1 MSISFSTIYVNL
13 HGKTMIKIFALI
25 LFSFSSIAFAQDT
38 LPKSEIE
45 IKLSFVPLVKQ
56 AAPAVVNIYAQRII
70 EERRSPFSRDPFFRD
85 FFRNFGQLQPRVQNS
100 LGSGVILSADGYV
113 VSNYHVVGGAT
124 DIRVVLND
132 GREISGNVI
141 LSDQESDLAVL
152 RLNTDETLPHLDL
165 RKSDTVEVGELVLAI
180 GNPFGVGQ
188 TVTNGIISGLARTG
202 IASGSAKGYF
212 LQTDA
217 PINPGNSGG
226 ALIDISGSLV
236 GVNTSILS
244 RSGGSNGIGFAI
256 PADLVGQ
263 FIIQAKAGRSSFI
276 RPWAGMRGQPIT
288 FEMAA
293 SLNLHALSGMIISE
307 LHELSPFAQV
317 GIKVGDIITKVD
329 GLDINSPAEMLYRM
343 SVLGIGTTVDISY
356 LSKGTI
362 LSAKIDLVEMPD
374 MEVKEFILG
383 SEFIFK
389 DLHIS
394 ELTPEFQSKF
404 GLSFSSKGLI
414 ILDPGR
420 MASRLGLRRGDLL
433 REVNGKS
440 VNSIGGAISAI
451 SAVKT
456 NGTITI
462 IRSGRRVSLR
472 FRF

>member
-1 MSISFSTIYVNL
+1 
-13 HGKTMIKIFALI
+13 MIRIFALI
-25 LFSFSSIAFAQDT
+25 FFSFSSIVFAKDT
-38 LPKSEIE
+38 VPQSEIE

-70 EERRSPFSRDPFFRD
+70 EERRSPFTRDPFFRD

-124 DIRVVLND
+124 DIRVVLHD
-132 GREISGNVI
+132 GREISGDVI
-141 LSDQESDLAVL
+141 LADEDSDLAVL
-152 RLNTDETLPHLDL
+152 KINTDEILPHLDL

-263 FIIQAKAGRSSFI
+263 FLVQAKAGRSSFI

-293 SLNLHALSGMIISE
+293 SLNLPAMSGMIISE
-307 LHELSPFAQV
+307 LHELSPFLKV
-317 GIKVGDIITKVD
+317 GIGVGDIITKVD

-343 SVLGIGTTVDISY
+343 SVAGIGTRVDISY
-356 LSKGTI
+356 LSKGITRT
-362 LSAKIDLVEMPD
+362 KKVDLVEMPNSNAED
-374 MEVKEFILG
+374 IVLG
-383 SEFIFK
+383 QKFIFSG
-389 DLHIS
+389 LHVS

-414 ILDPGR
+414 VLDPGR
-420 MASRLGLRRGDLL
+420 IAVRLGLRSGDLL
-433 REVNGKS
+433 QEINGKS
-440 VNSIGGAISAI
+440 VKTIEEVISAI
-451 SAVKT
+451 GSIKS
-456 NGTITI
+456 NGSITI
-462 IRSGRRVSLR
+462 SRSGRRIALR
-472 FRF
+472 FRL

>member
-1 MSISFSTIYVNL
+1 MLRI
-13 HGKTMIKIFALI
+13 LI
-25 LFSFSSIAFAQDT
+25 LIFFSFSSIAFAKDT
-38 LPKSEIE
+38 VPKSETE

-56 AAPAVVNIYAQRII
+56 AAPAVVNIYAKRII

-152 RLNTDETLPHLDL
+152 KLNSDEVLPYLEL

-226 ALIDISGSLV
+226 ALIDISGALI

-263 FIIQAKAGRSSFI
+263 FLIQAKEGRTSFI

-293 SLNLHALSGMIISE
+293 SLGLPAMSGMIISE
-307 LHELSPFAQV
+307 LHELSPFSLA
-317 GIKVGDIITKVD
+317 GIQVGDIITKVD
-329 GLDINSPAEMLYRM
+329 GLDINSPEEMLYRM
-343 SVLGIGTTVDISY
+343 SVGGIGTTVDVSY
-356 LSKGTI
+356 FSQSIIKSL
-362 LSAKIDLVEMPD
+362 KIDLVEMPN
-374 MEVKEFILG
+374 VKAEQVTLG
-383 SEFIFK
+383 PKFIFL

-404 GLSFSSKGLI
+404 GLSFSSKGLVV
-414 ILDPGR
+414 LDPGR
-420 MASRLGLRRGDLL
+420 VAGRLGLRRGDLL
-433 REVNGKS
+433 QEINGKS
-440 VNSIGGAISAI
+440 VETVDEAMSSIGSL
-451 SAVKT
+451 K
-456 NGTITI
+456 GTGSITI
-462 IRSGRRVSLR
+462 RRSGRRISLR
-472 FRF
+472 FRL

>member
-1 MSISFSTIYVNL
+1 M
-13 HGKTMIKIFALI
+13 
-25 LFSFSSIAFAQDT
+25 
-38 LPKSEIE
+38 
-45 IKLSFVPLVKQ
+45 
-56 AAPAVVNIYAQRII
+56 VNIYAQRII

-124 DIRVVLND
+124 DIRVVLHD
-132 GREISGNVI
+132 GREISGDVI
-141 LSDQESDLAVL
+141 LADEDSDLAVL
-152 RLNTDETLPHLDL
+152 KINTDEILPHLDL

-263 FIIQAKAGRSSFI
+263 FLVQAKAGRSSFI

-293 SLNLHALSGMIISE
+293 SLNLPAMSGMIISE
-307 LHELSPFAQV
+307 LHELSPFSKV
-317 GIKVGDIITKVD
+317 GIGVGDIITKVD

-343 SVLGIGTTVDISY
+343 SVVGIGTAVDVSY
-356 LSKGTI
+356 LSQGI
-362 LSAKIDLVEMPD
+362 LKSSKIDLVEMPNW
-374 MEVKEFILG
+374 EAKQVTLG
-383 SEFIFK
+383 PEFIFM

-404 GLSFSSKGLI
+404 GLSFSSDGLI
-414 ILDPGR
+414 VLDPGR
-420 MASRLGLRRGDLL
+420 IASRLGLRRGDLL
-433 REVNGKS
+433 REVNRKPVGT
-440 VNSIGGAISAI
+440 IEDAISAI
-451 SAVKT
+451 SSIKSS
-456 NGTITI
+456 GSITI

-472 FRF
+472 FRL

>member
-1 MSISFSTIYVNL
+1 MLRI
-13 HGKTMIKIFALI
+13 LI
-25 LFSFSSIAFAQDT
+25 LIFFSFSSIAFAKDT
-38 LPKSEIE
+38 IPKSETE
-45 IKLSFVPLVKQ
+45 IKLSFVPLVKK
-56 AAPAVVNIYAQRII
+56 AAPAVVNIYAKRII

-152 RLNTDETLPHLDL
+152 KLNSDEVLPYLEL

-226 ALIDISGSLV
+226 ALIDISGALI

-263 FIIQAKAGRSSFI
+263 FLIQAKEGRTSFI

-293 SLNLHALSGMIISE
+293 SLGLPAMSGMIISE
-307 LHELSPFAQV
+307 LHELSPFSLA
-317 GIKVGDIITKVD
+317 GIQVGDIITKVD
-329 GLDINSPAEMLYRM
+329 GLDINSPEEMLYRM
-343 SVLGIGTTVDISY
+343 SVGGIGTTVDVSY
-356 LSKGTI
+356 FSQGIIK
-362 LSAKIDLVEMPD
+362 SVQIDLVEMPNI
-374 MEVKEFILG
+374 EAEQVILG
-383 SEFIFK
+383 PKFIFL

-404 GLSFSSKGLI
+404 GLSFSSKGLVV
-414 ILDPGR
+414 LDPGR
-420 MASRLGLRRGDLL
+420 IAGRLGLRSGDLL
-433 REVNGKS
+433 QEINGKS
-440 VNSIGGAISAI
+440 VETVDEAMSSIGSL
-451 SAVKT
+451 K
-456 NGTITI
+456 GTGSITI
-462 IRSGRRVSLR
+462 RRSGRRISLR
-472 FRF
+472 FRL

>member
-1 MSISFSTIYVNL
+1 MLRI
-13 HGKTMIKIFALI
+13 LI
-25 LFSFSSIAFAQDT
+25 LIFFSFSSIAFAKDT
-38 LPKSEIE
+38 VPKSETE

-56 AAPAVVNIYAQRII
+56 AAPAVVNIYAKRII

-132 GREISGNVI
+132 GREISGNII

-152 RLNTDETLPHLDL
+152 KLNSDEVLPYLEL

-226 ALIDISGSLV
+226 ALIDISGALI

-263 FIIQAKAGRSSFI
+263 FLIQAKEGRTSFI

-293 SLNLHALSGMIISE
+293 SLGLPAMSGMIISE
-307 LHELSPFAQV
+307 LHELSPFSLA
-317 GIKVGDIITKVD
+317 GIQVGDIITKVD
-329 GLDINSPAEMLYRM
+329 GLDINSPEEMLYRM
-343 SVLGIGTTVDISY
+343 SVGGIGTTVDVSY
-356 LSKGTI
+356 FSQGIIK
-362 LSAKIDLVEMPD
+362 SVQIDLVEMPNI
-374 MEVKEFILG
+374 EAEQVILG
-383 SEFIFK
+383 PKFIFL

-404 GLSFSSKGLI
+404 GLSFSSKGLVV
-414 ILDPGR
+414 LDPGR
-420 MASRLGLRRGDLL
+420 IAGRLGLRSGDLL
-433 REVNGKS
+433 QEINGKS
-440 VNSIGGAISAI
+440 VETVDEAMSSIGSL
-451 SAVKT
+451 K
-456 NGTITI
+456 GTGSITI
-462 IRSGRRVSLR
+462 RRSGRRISLR
-472 FRF
+472 FRL

>member
-1 MSISFSTIYVNL
+1 
-13 HGKTMIKIFALI
+13 MIRIFALI
-25 LFSFSSIAFAQDT
+25 FFSFSSIIFAKDT
-38 LPKSEIE
+38 VPQSELE

-70 EERRSPFSRDPFFRD
+70 KERRSPFSRDPFFRD

-100 LGSGVILSADGYV
+100 LGSGVILSGDGYV

-124 DIRVVLND
+124 DIRVVLHD

-141 LSDQESDLAVL
+141 LSDEESDLAVL
-152 RLNTDETLPHLDL
+152 KLNTDEMLPHLEL

-180 GNPFGVGQ
+180 GNPFGVVKLSQ
-188 TVTNGIISGLARTG
+188 MEYSGLARTG

-263 FIIQAKAGRSSFI
+263 FLVQAKVGRSSFI

-293 SLNLHALSGMIISE
+293 SLNLPAMSGMIISE
-307 LHELSPFAQV
+307 LHELSPFSKV
-317 GIKVGDIITKVD
+317 GIGVGDIITKVD

-343 SVLGIGTTVDISY
+343 SVAGIGAAVDVSY
-356 LSKGTI
+356 LSGGIIK
-362 LSAKIDLVEMPD
+362 SSKIDLIEIPNFKAK
-374 MEVKEFILG
+374 EVILG
-383 SEFIFK
+383 PEFIFI
-389 DLHIS
+389 DLRIS
-394 ELTPEFQSKF
+394 EVTPEFQSKF
-404 GLSFSSKGLI
+404 GLSFSSTGLI
-414 ILDPGR
+414 VLDPGR
-420 MASRLGLRRGDLL
+420 IASRLGLRRGDLL
-433 REVNGKS
+433 REINGKS
-440 VNSIGGAISAI
+440 VDTIEDVTSAI
-451 SAVKT
+451 SSIHST
-456 NGTITI
+456 GSITI
-462 IRSGRRVSLR
+462 IRSGRQVSLR
-472 FRF
+472 FRL

>member
-1 MSISFSTIYVNL
+1 
-13 HGKTMIKIFALI
+13 MIRIFALI
-25 LFSFSSIAFAQDT
+25 FFSFSSIVFAKDT
-38 LPKSEIE
+38 VPQSEIE

-124 DIRVVLND
+124 DIRVVLHD
-132 GREISGNVI
+132 GREISGDVI
-141 LSDQESDLAVL
+141 LADEDSDLAVL
-152 RLNTDETLPHLDL
+152 KINTDEILPHLDL

-263 FIIQAKAGRSSFI
+263 FLIQAKAGRSSFI

-293 SLNLHALSGMIISE
+293 SLNLPAMSGMIISE
-307 LHELSPFAQV
+307 LHELSPFSKV
-317 GIKVGDIITKVD
+317 GIGVGDIITKVD

-343 SVLGIGTTVDISY
+343 SVVGIGTAVDVSY
-356 LSKGTI
+356 LSQGI
-362 LSAKIDLVEMPD
+362 LKSSKIDLVEMPNW
-374 MEVKEFILG
+374 EAKQVTIG
-383 SEFIFK
+383 PEFIFM

-404 GLSFSSKGLI
+404 GLSFSSDGLI
-414 ILDPGR
+414 VLDPGR
-420 MASRLGLRRGDLL
+420 IASRLGLRRGDLL
-433 REVNGKS
+433 REVNRKPVGT
-440 VNSIGGAISAI
+440 IEDAISAI
-451 SAVKT
+451 SSIKSS
-456 NGTITI
+456 GSITI

-472 FRF
+472 FRL

>member
-1 MSISFSTIYVNL
+1 
-13 HGKTMIKIFALI
+13 MIRIFALI
-25 LFSFSSIAFAQDT
+25 FFSFSSIVFAKDT
-38 LPKSEIE
+38 VPQSEIE

-124 DIRVVLND
+124 DIRVVLHD

-141 LSDQESDLAVL
+141 LSDEDSDLAVL
-152 RLNTDETLPHLDL
+152 KINTDERLPHLDL

-263 FIIQAKAGRSSFI
+263 FLVQAKAGRSSFI

-293 SLNLHALSGMIISE
+293 SLNLPAMSGMIISE
-307 LHELSPFAQV
+307 LHELSPFSKV
-317 GIKVGDIITKVD
+317 GIGVGDIITKVD

-343 SVLGIGTTVDISY
+343 SVVGIGTAVDVSY
-356 LSKGTI
+356 LSQGI
-362 LSAKIDLVEMPD
+362 LKSSKIDLVEMPNW
-374 MEVKEFILG
+374 EAKQITLG
-383 SEFIFK
+383 PEFIFM

-404 GLSFSSKGLI
+404 GLSFSSDGLI
-414 ILDPGR
+414 VLDPGR
-420 MASRLGLRRGDLL
+420 IASRLGLRRGDLL
-433 REVNGKS
+433 REVNRKP
-440 VNSIGGAISAI
+440 VDTIEDAISAI
-451 SAVKT
+451 SSIKSS
-456 NGTITI
+456 GSITI

-472 FRF
+472 FRL

>member
-1 MSISFSTIYVNL
+1 
-13 HGKTMIKIFALI
+13 MIRIFALI
-25 LFSFSSIAFAQDT
+25 FFSFSSIVFAKDT
-38 LPKSEIE
+38 VPQSEIE

-124 DIRVVLND
+124 DIRVVLHD
-132 GREISGNVI
+132 GREISGDVI
-141 LSDQESDLAVL
+141 LADEDSDLAVL
-152 RLNTDETLPHLDL
+152 KINTDEILPHLDL

-263 FIIQAKAGRSSFI
+263 FLVQAKAGRSSFI

-293 SLNLHALSGMIISE
+293 SLNLPAMSGMIISE
-307 LHELSPFAQV
+307 LHELSPFSKV
-317 GIKVGDIITKVD
+317 GIGVGDIITKVD

-343 SVLGIGTTVDISY
+343 SVVGIGTAVDVSY
-356 LSKGTI
+356 LSQGI
-362 LSAKIDLVEMPD
+362 LKSSKIDLVEMPNW
-374 MEVKEFILG
+374 EAKQVTLG
-383 SEFIFK
+383 PEFIFM

-404 GLSFSSKGLI
+404 GLSFSSDGLI
-414 ILDPGR
+414 VLDPGR
-420 MASRLGLRRGDLL
+420 IASRLGLRRGDLL
-433 REVNGKS
+433 REVNRKP
-440 VNSIGGAISAI
+440 VDTIEDAISAI
-451 SAVKT
+451 RSIKSS
-456 NGTITI
+456 GSITI

-472 FRF
+472 FRL

>member
-1 MSISFSTIYVNL
+1 MLRI
-13 HGKTMIKIFALI
+13 LI
-25 LFSFSSIAFAQDT
+25 LIFFSFSSIAFAKDT
-38 LPKSEIE
+38 IPKSETE

-56 AAPAVVNIYAQRII
+56 AAPAVVNIYAKRII

-141 LSDQESDLAVL
+141 LADQESDLAVL
-152 RLNTDETLPHLDL
+152 KLNSDEVLPYLEL

-226 ALIDISGSLV
+226 ALIDISGALI

-263 FIIQAKAGRSSFI
+263 FLIQAKEGRTSFI

-293 SLNLHALSGMIISE
+293 SLGLPAMSGMIISE
-307 LHELSPFAQV
+307 LHELSPFSLA
-317 GIKVGDIITKVD
+317 GIQVGDIITKVD
-329 GLDINSPAEMLYRM
+329 GLDINSPEEMLYRM
-343 SVLGIGTTVDISY
+343 SVGGIGTTVDVSY
-356 LSKGTI
+356 FSQSIIKSL
-362 LSAKIDLVEMPD
+362 KIDLVEMPNV
-374 MEVKEFILG
+374 EAEQVTLG
-383 SEFIFK
+383 PKFIFL
-389 DLHIS
+389 DLNIS

-404 GLSFSSKGLI
+404 GLPFSSKGLVV
-414 ILDPGR
+414 LDPGR
-420 MASRLGLRRGDLL
+420 IAGRLGLRSGDLL
-433 REVNGKS
+433 QEINGKS
-440 VNSIGGAISAI
+440 VETVDEAMSSIGSL
-451 SAVKT
+451 K
-456 NGTITI
+456 GTGSITI
-462 IRSGRRVSLR
+462 RRSGRRISLR
-472 FRF
+472 FRL

>member
-1 MSISFSTIYVNL
+1 MLRI
-13 HGKTMIKIFALI
+13 LI
-25 LFSFSSIAFAQDT
+25 LIFFSFSSIAFAKDT
-38 LPKSEIE
+38 IPKSETE
-45 IKLSFVPLVKQ
+45 IKLSFVPLVKE
-56 AAPAVVNIYAQRII
+56 AAPAVVNIYAKRII

-152 RLNTDETLPHLDL
+152 KLNSDEVLPYLEL

-226 ALIDISGSLV
+226 ALIDISGALI

-263 FIIQAKAGRSSFI
+263 FLIQAKEGRTSFI

-293 SLNLHALSGMIISE
+293 SLGLPAMSGMIISE
-307 LHELSPFAQV
+307 LHELSPFSLA
-317 GIKVGDIITKVD
+317 GIQVGDIITKVD
-329 GLDINSPAEMLYRM
+329 GLDINSPEEMLYRM
-343 SVLGIGTTVDISY
+343 SVGGIGTTVDVSY
-356 LSKGTI
+356 FSKSI
-362 LSAKIDLVEMPD
+362 IKSLKIDLVEMPN
-374 MEVKEFILG
+374 VKAEQVTLG
-383 SEFIFK
+383 PKFIFL

-404 GLSFSSKGLI
+404 GLSFSSKGLVV
-414 ILDPGR
+414 LDPGR
-420 MASRLGLRRGDLL
+420 IAGRLGLRSGDLL
-433 REVNGKS
+433 QEINGKS
-440 VNSIGGAISAI
+440 VETVDEAMSSIGSL
-451 SAVKT
+451 K
-456 NGTITI
+456 GTGSITI
-462 IRSGRRVSLR
+462 RRSGRRISLR
-472 FRF
+472 FRL

>member
-1 MSISFSTIYVNL
+1 
-13 HGKTMIKIFALI
+13 MIRIFALI
-25 LFSFSSIAFAQDT
+25 FLSFSSTVFAKDT
-38 LPKSEIE
+38 VPQSEIE

-56 AAPAVVNIYAQRII
+56 AAPAVVNIYAKRII

-100 LGSGVILSADGYV
+100 LGSGVILSVDGYI
-113 VSNYHVVGGAT
+113 VSNYHVVAGAT
-124 DIRVVLND
+124 DIRVVLHD
-132 GREISGNVI
+132 GREISGDVI
-141 LSDQESDLAVL
+141 LSDEDSDLAVL
-152 RLNTDETLPHLDL
+152 KINSDEMLPHLDL

-256 PADLVGQ
+256 PADLVRQ
-263 FIIQAKAGRSSFI
+263 FLIQAKAGISSFI

-293 SLNLHALSGMIISE
+293 SLNLPAMSGMIISE
-307 LHELSPFAQV
+307 LHELSPFSKV
-317 GIKVGDIITKVD
+317 GIGVGDIITKVD
-329 GLDINSPAEMLYRM
+329 GLDINGPAEMIYRM
-343 SVLGIGTTVDISY
+343 SVVGIGTAVDVSY
-356 LSKGTI
+356 LSQGI
-362 LSAKIDLVEMPD
+362 LKSSKIDLVEMPNWKANQ
-374 MEVKEFILG
+374 VTLG
-383 SEFIFK
+383 PDFIFR
-389 DLHIS
+389 DLNIS

-404 GLSFSSKGLI
+404 GLSFSSEGLI
-414 ILDPGR
+414 VLDPGR
-420 MASRLGLRRGDLL
+420 IASRLGVRRGDLL
-433 REVNGKS
+433 REVNGKP
-440 VNSIGGAISAI
+440 VGTIEDAISAI
-451 SAVKT
+451 SSIKSS
-456 NGTITI
+456 GSITI

-472 FRF
+472 FRL

>member
-1 MSISFSTIYVNL
+1 
-13 HGKTMIKIFALI
+13 MIRIFALI
-25 LFSFSSIAFAQDT
+25 FFSFSSTVFAKDT
-38 LPKSEIE
+38 VPQSEIE

-124 DIRVVLND
+124 DIRVVLHD
-132 GREISGNVI
+132 GREISGDII
-141 LSDQESDLAVL
+141 LSDEDSDLAVL
-152 RLNTDETLPHLDL
+152 KINTDEMLPHLDL

-263 FIIQAKAGRSSFI
+263 FLVQAKARRSSFI

-293 SLNLHALSGMIISE
+293 SLNLPAMSGMIISE
-307 LHELSPFAQV
+307 LHELSPFSRV
-317 GIKVGDIITKVD
+317 GIGVGDIITKVD

-343 SVLGIGTTVDISY
+343 SVAGIGTAVDVSY
-356 LSKGTI
+356 LSQGI
-362 LSAKIDLVEMPD
+362 LKSSKIDLVEMPNW
-374 MEVKEFILG
+374 EAKQIILG
-383 SEFIFK
+383 PELIFM

-404 GLSFSSKGLI
+404 GLSFSSDGLI
-414 ILDPGR
+414 VLDPGR
-420 MASRLGLRRGDLL
+420 IASRLGLRRGDLL
-433 REVNGKS
+433 REVNRKPVGT
-440 VNSIGGAISAI
+440 IEDAISAI
-451 SAVKT
+451 SSIKSS
-456 NGTITI
+456 GSITI

-472 FRF
+472 FRL

>member
-1 MSISFSTIYVNL
+1 
-13 HGKTMIKIFALI
+13 MIRIFALI
-25 LFSFSSIAFAQDT
+25 FFSFSSIVFAKDT
-38 LPKSEIE
+38 VPQSEIE

-124 DIRVVLND
+124 DIRVVLHD
-132 GREISGNVI
+132 GREISGDVI
-141 LSDQESDLAVL
+141 LADEDSDLAVL
-152 RLNTDETLPHLDL
+152 KINTDEMLPHLDL

-263 FIIQAKAGRSSFI
+263 FLVQAKAGRSSFI

-293 SLNLHALSGMIISE
+293 SLNLPAMSGMIISE
-307 LHELSPFAQV
+307 LHELSPFSKV
-317 GIKVGDIITKVD
+317 GIGVGDIITKVD

-343 SVLGIGTTVDISY
+343 SVVGIGTAVDVSY
-356 LSKGTI
+356 LSQGI
-362 LSAKIDLVEMPD
+362 LKSSKIDLVEMPNW
-374 MEVKEFILG
+374 EAKQITLG
-383 SEFIFK
+383 PEFIFM

-404 GLSFSSKGLI
+404 GLSFSSDGLI
-414 ILDPGR
+414 VLDPGR
-420 MASRLGLRRGDLL
+420 IASRLGLRRGDLL
-433 REVNGKS
+433 GEVNGKP
-440 VNSIGGAISAI
+440 VDTIEDAISAI
-451 SAVKT
+451 SSIKSS
-456 NGTITI
+456 GSITI

-472 FRF
+472 FRL

>member
-1 MSISFSTIYVNL
+1 
-13 HGKTMIKIFALI
+13 MIRIFALI
-25 LFSFSSIAFAQDT
+25 FFSFSSIVFVKDT
-38 LPKSEIE
+38 VPQSEIE

-56 AAPAVVNIYAQRII
+56 ASPAVVNIYAQRII
-70 EERRSPFSRDPFFRD
+70 EERISPFSRDPFFRD

-124 DIRVVLND
+124 DIRVVLHD
-132 GREISGNVI
+132 GREISGDVI
-141 LSDQESDLAVL
+141 LADEDSDLAVL
-152 RLNTDETLPHLDL
+152 KINTDEILPHLDL

-226 ALIDISGSLV
+226 PLIDISGSLV

-263 FIIQAKAGRSSFI
+263 FLVQAKAGRASFI

-293 SLNLHALSGMIISE
+293 SLNLPAMSGMIISE
-307 LHELSPFAQV
+307 LHELSPFSKI
-317 GIKVGDIITKVD
+317 GIGVGDIITKVD
-329 GLDINSPAEMLYRM
+329 GFDINNPAEMLYRM
-343 SVLGIGTTVDISY
+343 SVVGIGTAVDVSF
-356 LSKGTI
+356 LSKGI
-362 LSAKIDLVEMPD
+362 LKSSKIELVEMPNW
-374 MEVKEFILG
+374 EAKQVTLG
-383 SEFIFK
+383 PKFIFM

-404 GLSFSSKGLI
+404 GLSFSSDGLI
-414 ILDPGR
+414 VLDPGR
-420 MASRLGLRRGDLL
+420 IASRLGLRRGDLL
-433 REVNGKS
+433 REVNRKPVGT
-440 VNSIGGAISAI
+440 IEDAISAI
-451 SAVKT
+451 SSIKSS
-456 NGTITI
+456 GSITI

-472 FRF
+472 FRL

>member
-1 MSISFSTIYVNL
+1 
-13 HGKTMIKIFALI
+13 MIRIFALI
-25 LFSFSSIAFAQDT
+25 FFSFSSIIFAKDT
-38 LPKSEIE
+38 VPQSDLE

-100 LGSGVILSADGYV
+100 LGSGVILSGDGYV

-124 DIRVVLND
+124 DIRVVLHD

-141 LSDQESDLAVL
+141 LSDEDSDLAVL
-152 RLNTDETLPHLDL
+152 KLNTDEVLPHLDL

-263 FIIQAKAGRSSFI
+263 FLVQAKAGRSSFI

-293 SLNLHALSGMIISE
+293 PLKLPAISGMIISE
-307 LHELSPFAQV
+307 LHELSPFSKV
-317 GIKVGDIITKVD
+317 GIGVGDIITKVD

-343 SVLGIGTTVDISY
+343 SVAGIGTSVEISY
-356 LSKGTI
+356 LSKGITKV
-362 LSAKIDLVEMPD
+362 SKIDLVEMPNLKG
-374 MEVKEFILG
+374 KELTLG
-383 SEFIFK
+383 PEYIFL
-389 DLHIS
+389 DLRIS

-404 GLSFSSKGLI
+404 GLSFSSTGLI
-414 ILDPGR
+414 VLDPGR
-420 MASRLGLRRGDLL
+420 IASRLGLRRGDLL
-433 REVNGKS
+433 REINGKS
-440 VNSIGGAISAI
+440 VDTIEDVTSAI
-451 SAVKT
+451 SSIESS
-456 NGTITI
+456 GSITI

-472 FRF
+472 FRL

>member
-1 MSISFSTIYVNL
+1 MYIYIVKKMLRILILIFFSISSIV
-13 HGKTMIKIFALI
+13 FAK
-25 LFSFSSIAFAQDT
+25 DT
-38 LPKSEIE
+38 VPKSETE

-56 AAPAVVNIYAQRII
+56 AAPAVVNIYAKRII

-132 GREISGNVI
+132 GREISGNII

-152 RLNTDETLPHLDL
+152 KLNSDEVLPYLEL

-226 ALIDISGSLV
+226 ALIDISGALI

-263 FIIQAKAGRSSFI
+263 FLIQAKEGRTSFI

-293 SLNLHALSGMIISE
+293 SLGLPAMSGMIISE
-307 LHELSPFAQV
+307 LHELSPFSLA
-317 GIKVGDIITKVD
+317 GIQVGDIITKVD
-329 GLDINSPAEMLYRM
+329 GLDINSPEEMLYRM
-343 SVLGIGTTVDISY
+343 SVGGIGTTVDVSY
-356 LSKGTI
+356 FSKSI
-362 LSAKIDLVEMPD
+362 IKSLKIDLVEMPN
-374 MEVKEFILG
+374 VKAEQVTLG
-383 SEFIFK
+383 PKFIFL

-404 GLSFSSKGLI
+404 GLSFSSKGLVV
-414 ILDPGR
+414 LDPGR
-420 MASRLGLRRGDLL
+420 IAGRLGLRSGDLL
-433 REVNGKS
+433 QEINGKS
-440 VNSIGGAISAI
+440 VETVDEAMSSIGSL
-451 SAVKT
+451 K
-456 NGTITI
+456 GTGSITI
-462 IRSGRRVSLR
+462 RRSGRRISLR
-472 FRF
+472 FRL

>member
-1 MSISFSTIYVNL
+1 
-13 HGKTMIKIFALI
+13 MIRIFALI
-25 LFSFSSIAFAQDT
+25 FFSFSSIVFAEDT
-38 LPKSEIE
+38 VPNSELE

-85 FFRNFGQLQPRVQNS
+85 FFQNFGQLQPRVQNS

-124 DIRVVLND
+124 DIRVVLHD
-132 GREISGNVI
+132 GREISGDVI
-141 LSDQESDLAVL
+141 LADEDSDLAVL
-152 RLNTDETLPHLDL
+152 KINTDEILPHLDL
-165 RKSDTVEVGELVLAI
+165 RKSDTIEVGELVLAI

-263 FIIQAKAGRSSFI
+263 FLVQAKAGRSSFI

-293 SLNLHALSGMIISE
+293 SLNLPAMSGMIISE
-307 LHELSPFAQV
+307 LHELSPFSKA
-317 GIKVGDIITKVD
+317 GIGIGDIITKVD

-343 SVLGIGTTVDISY
+343 SVVGIGTAVDVSY
-356 LSKGTI
+356 LSQGI
-362 LSAKIDLVEMPD
+362 LKSSKIDLVEMPNW
-374 MEVKEFILG
+374 EAKQIILG
-383 SEFIFK
+383 REFIFM

-404 GLSFSSKGLI
+404 GLSFSSDGLI
-414 ILDPGR
+414 VLDPGR
-420 MASRLGLRRGDLL
+420 IASRLGLRRGDLL
-433 REVNGKS
+433 REVNRKPVGT
-440 VNSIGGAISAI
+440 IEDAISAI
-451 SAVKT
+451 SSIKSS
-456 NGTITI
+456 GSITI

-472 FRF
+472 FRL

>member
-1 MSISFSTIYVNL
+1 
-13 HGKTMIKIFALI
+13 MIRIFALI
-25 LFSFSSIAFAQDT
+25 FFSFSSIVFAKDT
-38 LPKSEIE
+38 VPQSEIE

-70 EERRSPFSRDPFFRD
+70 EERRSPFTRDPFFRD
-85 FFRNFGQLQPRVQNS
+85 FFRNFGELQPRVQNS

-124 DIRVVLND
+124 DIRVVLHD
-132 GREISGNVI
+132 GREISGDII
-141 LSDQESDLAVL
+141 LSDEDSDLAVL
-152 RLNTDETLPHLDL
+152 KINIDEMLPHLDL

-263 FIIQAKAGRSSFI
+263 FLIQAKAGRSSFI

-293 SLNLHALSGMIISE
+293 SLNLPAMSGMIISE
-307 LHELSPFAQV
+307 LHELSPFSKV
-317 GIKVGDIITKVD
+317 GIGVGDIITKVD

-343 SVLGIGTTVDISY
+343 SVVGIGTAVDVSY
-356 LSKGTI
+356 LSQGI
-362 LSAKIDLVEMPD
+362 LKSSKIDLVEMPNW
-374 MEVKEFILG
+374 EAKQVTLG
-383 SEFIFK
+383 PEFIFM

-404 GLSFSSKGLI
+404 GLSFSSDGLI
-414 ILDPGR
+414 VLDPGR
-420 MASRLGLRRGDLL
+420 IASRLGLRRGDLL
-433 REVNGKS
+433 REVNRKPVGT
-440 VNSIGGAISAI
+440 IEDAISAI
-451 SAVKT
+451 SSIKSS
-456 NGTITI
+456 GSITI

-472 FRF
+472 FRL

>member
-1 MSISFSTIYVNL
+1 MLRI
-13 HGKTMIKIFALI
+13 LI
-25 LFSFSSIAFAQDT
+25 LIFFSFSSIAFAKDT
-38 LPKSEIE
+38 VPKSETE

-56 AAPAVVNIYAQRII
+56 AAPAVVNIYAKRII

-152 RLNTDETLPHLDL
+152 KLNSDEVLPYLEL

-226 ALIDISGSLV
+226 ALIDISGALI

-256 PADLVGQ
+256 PADLVRQ
-263 FIIQAKAGRSSFI
+263 FLIQAKEGRTSFI

-293 SLNLHALSGMIISE
+293 SLGLPAMSGMIISE
-307 LHELSPFAQV
+307 LHELSPFSLA
-317 GIKVGDIITKVD
+317 GIQVGDIITKVD
-329 GLDINSPAEMLYRM
+329 GLDINSPEEMLYRM
-343 SVLGIGTTVDISY
+343 SVGGIGTTVDVSY
-356 LSKGTI
+356 FSQSIIKSL
-362 LSAKIDLVEMPD
+362 KIDLVEMPN
-374 MEVKEFILG
+374 VKAEQVTLG
-383 SEFIFK
+383 PKFIFL

-404 GLSFSSKGLI
+404 GLSFSSKGLVV
-414 ILDPGR
+414 LDPGR
-420 MASRLGLRRGDLL
+420 IAGRLGLRSGDLL
-433 REVNGKS
+433 QEINGKS
-440 VNSIGGAISAI
+440 VETVDEAMSSIGSL
-451 SAVKT
+451 K
-456 NGTITI
+456 GTGSITI
-462 IRSGRRVSLR
+462 RRSGRRISLR
-472 FRF
+472 FRL

>member
-1 MSISFSTIYVNL
+1 
-13 HGKTMIKIFALI
+13 MIRIFALI
-25 LFSFSSIAFAQDT
+25 FFSFSSTVFAKDT
-38 LPKSEIE
+38 VPQSEIE

-70 EERRSPFSRDPFFRD
+70 EERRSPFTRDPFFRD
-85 FFRNFGQLQPRVQNS
+85 FFQNFGQLQPRVQNS

-124 DIRVVLND
+124 DIRVVLHD
-132 GREISGNVI
+132 GREISGDVI
-141 LSDQESDLAVL
+141 LADEDSDLAVL
-152 RLNTDETLPHLDL
+152 KINTDEILPHLDL

-263 FIIQAKAGRSSFI
+263 FLVQAKAGRSSFI

-293 SLNLHALSGMIISE
+293 SLNLPAMSGMIISE
-307 LHELSPFAQV
+307 LHELSPFSKV
-317 GIKVGDIITKVD
+317 GIGVGDIITKVD

-343 SVLGIGTTVDISY
+343 SVVGIGTAVDVSY
-356 LSKGTI
+356 LSQGI
-362 LSAKIDLVEMPD
+362 LKSSKIDLVEMPNW
-374 MEVKEFILG
+374 EAKQVTLG
-383 SEFIFK
+383 PEFIFM

-404 GLSFSSKGLI
+404 GLSFSSDGLI
-414 ILDPGR
+414 VLDPGR
-420 MASRLGLRRGDLL
+420 IASRLGLRRGDLL
-433 REVNGKS
+433 REVNRKPVGT
-440 VNSIGGAISAI
+440 IEDAISAI
-451 SAVKT
+451 SSIKSS
-456 NGTITI
+456 GSITI

-472 FRF
+472 FRL

>member
-1 MSISFSTIYVNL
+1 MLRI
-13 HGKTMIKIFALI
+13 LI
-25 LFSFSSIAFAQDT
+25 LIFFSFLSIAFAKDT
-38 LPKSEIE
+38 VPKSETE

-56 AAPAVVNIYAQRII
+56 AAPAVVNIYAKRII
-70 EERRSPFSRDPFFRD
+70 EERRSPFSRDPFFQE

-152 RLNTDETLPHLDL
+152 KLNSDEVLPYLEL

-202 IASGSAKGYF
+202 IASGSSKGYF

-226 ALIDISGSLV
+226 ALIDISGALI

-263 FIIQAKAGRSSFI
+263 FLIQAKEGRTSFI

-288 FEMAA
+288 SEIAA
-293 SLNLHALSGMIISE
+293 SLGLPAMSGMIISE
-307 LHELSPFAQV
+307 LHELSPFSLA
-317 GIKVGDIITKVD
+317 GIQVGDIITKVD
-329 GLDINSPAEMLYRM
+329 GLDINSPEEMLYRM
-343 SVLGIGTTVDISY
+343 SVVGIGTTVDVSY
-356 LSKGTI
+356 FSQGIIK
-362 LSAKIDLVEMPD
+362 SVQIDLVEMPNI
-374 MEVKEFILG
+374 EAEQVILG
-383 SEFIFK
+383 PKFIFL

-404 GLSFSSKGLI
+404 GLSFSSKGLVV
-414 ILDPGR
+414 LDPGR
-420 MASRLGLRRGDLL
+420 IAGRLGLRSGDLL
-433 REVNGKS
+433 QEINGKS
-440 VNSIGGAISAI
+440 VETIDEAMSSIVSL
-451 SAVKT
+451 K
-456 NGTITI
+456 GTGSI
-462 IRSGRRVSLR
+462 IIRRSGRRISLR
-472 FRF
+472 FRL

>member
-1 MSISFSTIYVNL
+1 
-13 HGKTMIKIFALI
+13 MIRIFALI
-25 LFSFSSIAFAQDT
+25 FFSFSSIVFAKDT
-38 LPKSEIE
+38 VPQSEIE

-124 DIRVVLND
+124 DIRVVLHD
-132 GREISGNVI
+132 GREISGDVI
-141 LSDQESDLAVL
+141 LADEDSDLAVL
-152 RLNTDETLPHLDL
+152 KINTDEILPHLDL

-263 FIIQAKAGRSSFI
+263 FLVQAKAGRSSFI

-293 SLNLHALSGMIISE
+293 SLNLPAMSGMIISE
-307 LHELSPFAQV
+307 LHELSPFSKV
-317 GIKVGDIITKVD
+317 GIGVGDIITKVD

-343 SVLGIGTTVDISY
+343 SVVGIGTAVDVSY
-356 LSKGTI
+356 LSQGI
-362 LSAKIDLVEMPD
+362 LKSSKIDLVEMPNW
-374 MEVKEFILG
+374 EAKQIILG
-383 SEFIFK
+383 PEFIFM

-404 GLSFSSKGLI
+404 GLSFSSDGLI
-414 ILDPGR
+414 VLDPGR
-420 MASRLGLRRGDLL
+420 IASRLGLRRGDLL
-433 REVNGKS
+433 GEVNGKP
-440 VNSIGGAISAI
+440 VDTIEDAISAI
-451 SAVKT
+451 SSIKSS
-456 NGTITI
+456 GSITI

-472 FRF
+472 FRL

>member
-1 MSISFSTIYVNL
+1 
-13 HGKTMIKIFALI
+13 MIRIFTLI
-25 LFSFSSIAFAQDT
+25 FFSFSSIVFAKDT
-38 LPKSEIE
+38 VPQSEIE

-124 DIRVVLND
+124 DIRVVLHD
-132 GREISGNVI
+132 GREISGDVI
-141 LSDQESDLAVL
+141 LADEDSDLAVL
-152 RLNTDETLPHLDL
+152 KINTDEILPHLDL

-263 FIIQAKAGRSSFI
+263 FLVQAKAGRSSFI

-293 SLNLHALSGMIISE
+293 SLNLPAMSGMIISE
-307 LHELSPFAQV
+307 LHELSPFSKV
-317 GIKVGDIITKVD
+317 GIGVGDIITKVD

-343 SVLGIGTTVDISY
+343 SVVGIGTAVDVSY
-356 LSKGTI
+356 LSQGI
-362 LSAKIDLVEMPD
+362 LKSSKIDLVEMPNW
-374 MEVKEFILG
+374 EAKQVTLG
-383 SEFIFK
+383 PEFIFM

-404 GLSFSSKGLI
+404 GLSFSSDGLI
-414 ILDPGR
+414 VLDPGR
-420 MASRLGLRRGDLL
+420 IASRLGLRRGDLL
-433 REVNGKS
+433 REVNRKP
-440 VNSIGGAISAI
+440 VDTIEDAISAI
-451 SAVKT
+451 SSIKSS
-456 NGTITI
+456 GSITI

-472 FRF
+472 FRL

>member
-1 MSISFSTIYVNL
+1 
-13 HGKTMIKIFALI
+13 MIRIFALI
-25 LFSFSSIAFAQDT
+25 FFSFSSIVFAKDT
-38 LPKSEIE
+38 VPQSEIE

-124 DIRVVLND
+124 DIRVVLHD
-132 GREISGNVI
+132 GREISGDVI
-141 LSDQESDLAVL
+141 LADEDSDLAVL
-152 RLNTDETLPHLDL
+152 KINTDEILPHLDL

-263 FIIQAKAGRSSFI
+263 FLVQAKAGRSSFI

-293 SLNLHALSGMIISE
+293 SLNLPAMSGMIISE
-307 LHELSPFAQV
+307 LHELSPFSKV
-317 GIKVGDIITKVD
+317 GIGVGDIITKVD
-329 GLDINSPAEMLYRM
+329 GLDINNPAEMLYRM
-343 SVLGIGTTVDISY
+343 SVVGIGTAVDVSY
-356 LSKGTI
+356 LSQGI
-362 LSAKIDLVEMPD
+362 LKSSKIDLVEMPNW
-374 MEVKEFILG
+374 EAKQVTLG
-383 SEFIFK
+383 PEFIFM

-404 GLSFSSKGLI
+404 GLSFSSDGLI
-414 ILDPGR
+414 VLDPGR
-420 MASRLGLRRGDLL
+420 IASRLGLRRGDLL
-433 REVNGKS
+433 REVNRKPVGT
-440 VNSIGGAISAI
+440 IEDAISAI
-451 SAVKT
+451 SSIKSS
-456 NGTITI
+456 GSITI

-472 FRF
+472 FRL

>member
-1 MSISFSTIYVNL
+1 MLRI
-13 HGKTMIKIFALI
+13 LI
-25 LFSFSSIAFAQDT
+25 LIFFSFSSIAFAKDT
-38 LPKSEIE
+38 VPKSETE

-56 AAPAVVNIYAQRII
+56 AAPAVVNIYAKRII

-152 RLNTDETLPHLDL
+152 NLNSDEVLPYLEL

-226 ALIDISGSLV
+226 ALIDISGALI

-263 FIIQAKAGRSSFI
+263 FLIQAKEGRTSFI

-293 SLNLHALSGMIISE
+293 SLGLPAMSGMIISE
-307 LHELSPFAQV
+307 LHELSPFSLA
-317 GIKVGDIITKVD
+317 GIQVGDIITKVD
-329 GLDINSPAEMLYRM
+329 GLDINSPEEMLYRM
-343 SVLGIGTTVDISY
+343 SVVGIGTTVDVSY
-356 LSKGTI
+356 FSQGIIK
-362 LSAKIDLVEMPD
+362 SVQIDLVEMPNI
-374 MEVKEFILG
+374 EAEQVILG
-383 SEFIFK
+383 PKFIFL

-404 GLSFSSKGLI
+404 GLSFSSKGLVV
-414 ILDPGR
+414 LDPGR
-420 MASRLGLRRGDLL
+420 IAGRLGLRSGDLL
-433 REVNGKS
+433 QEINGKS
-440 VNSIGGAISAI
+440 VETIDEAMSSIGSL
-451 SAVKT
+451 K
-456 NGTITI
+456 GTGSITI
-462 IRSGRRVSLR
+462 GRSGRRISLR
-472 FRF
+472 FRL

>member
-1 MSISFSTIYVNL
+1 MLRI
-13 HGKTMIKIFALI
+13 LI
-25 LFSFSSIAFAQDT
+25 LIFFSFSSIAFAKDT
-38 LPKSEIE
+38 VPKSETE

-56 AAPAVVNIYAQRII
+56 AAPAVVNIYAKRII

-152 RLNTDETLPHLDL
+152 KLNSDEVLPYLEL

-226 ALIDISGSLV
+226 ALIDISGALI

-263 FIIQAKAGRSSFI
+263 FLIQAKEGRTSFI

-293 SLNLHALSGMIISE
+293 SLGLPAMSGMIISE
-307 LHELSPFAQV
+307 LHELSPFSLA
-317 GIKVGDIITKVD
+317 GIQVGDIITKVD
-329 GLDINSPAEMLYRM
+329 GLDINSPEEMLYRM
-343 SVLGIGTTVDISY
+343 SVVGIGTTVDVSY
-356 LSKGTI
+356 FSQGIIK
-362 LSAKIDLVEMPD
+362 SVQIDLVEMPNI
-374 MEVKEFILG
+374 EAEQVILG
-383 SEFIFK
+383 PKFIFL

-404 GLSFSSKGLI
+404 GLSFSSKGLVV
-414 ILDPGR
+414 LDPGR
-420 MASRLGLRRGDLL
+420 IAGRLGLRSGDLL
-433 REVNGKS
+433 QEINGKS
-440 VNSIGGAISAI
+440 VETVDEAMSSIGSL
-451 SAVKT
+451 K
-456 NGTITI
+456 GTGSITI
-462 IRSGRRVSLR
+462 RRSGRRISLR
-472 FRF
+472 FRL

>member
-1 MSISFSTIYVNL
+1 
-13 HGKTMIKIFALI
+13 MIRIFALI
-25 LFSFSSIAFAQDT
+25 FFSFSSIILANDT
-38 LPKSEIE
+38 VPQSELE
-45 IKLSFVPLVKQ
+45 MKLSFVPLVKQ

-85 FFRNFGQLQPRVQNS
+85 FFQNFGQLQPRVQNS
-100 LGSGVILSADGYV
+100 LGSGVILSGDGYV

-124 DIRVVLND
+124 DIRVVLHD

-141 LSDQESDLAVL
+141 LSDEESDLAVL
-152 RLNTDETLPHLDL
+152 KLKTDEMLPHLDL

-236 GVNTSILS
+236 GINTSILS

-263 FIIQAKAGRSSFI
+263 FLVQAKAGHSSFI

-288 FEMAA
+288 FEMAT
-293 SLNLHALSGMIISE
+293 SLNLPAMSGMIISE
-307 LHELSPFAQV
+307 LHELSPFSQV
-317 GIKVGDIITKVD
+317 GIEVGDIITRVD

-343 SVLGIGTTVDISY
+343 SVAGIGTEVDVSY
-356 LSKGTI
+356 LSQGIIK
-362 LSAKIDLVEMPD
+362 SSKIDLVEMPNW
-374 MEVKEFILG
+374 EAKKVTLG
-383 SEFIFK
+383 AEFIFV
-389 DLHIS
+389 DLRIS

-404 GLSFSSKGLI
+404 GLSFSSSGLI
-414 ILDPGR
+414 VLDPGR
-420 MASRLGLRRGDLL
+420 IASRLGLRRGDLL
-433 REVNGKS
+433 REINGKS
-440 VNSIGGAISAI
+440 VDKIEDVTSAI
-451 SAVKT
+451 SSIESS
-456 NGTITI
+456 GSITI

-472 FRF
+472 FRL

>member
-1 MSISFSTIYVNL
+1 MLRI
-13 HGKTMIKIFALI
+13 LI
-25 LFSFSSIAFAQDT
+25 LIFFSISSIAFAKDT
-38 LPKSEIE
+38 VPKSETE

-56 AAPAVVNIYAQRII
+56 AAPAVVNIYAKRII

-152 RLNTDETLPHLDL
+152 KLNSDEVLPYLEL

-226 ALIDISGSLV
+226 ALIDISGALI

-263 FIIQAKAGRSSFI
+263 FLIQAKEGRTSFI

-293 SLNLHALSGMIISE
+293 SLGLPAMSGMIISE
-307 LHELSPFAQV
+307 LHELSPFSLA
-317 GIKVGDIITKVD
+317 GIQVGDIITKVD
-329 GLDINSPAEMLYRM
+329 GLDINSPEEMLYRM
-343 SVLGIGTTVDISY
+343 SVVGIGTTVDVSY
-356 LSKGTI
+356 FSQGIIK
-362 LSAKIDLVEMPD
+362 SVQIDLVEMPNI
-374 MEVKEFILG
+374 EAEQVILG
-383 SEFIFK
+383 PKFIFL

-404 GLSFSSKGLI
+404 GLSFSSKGLVV
-414 ILDPGR
+414 LDPGR
-420 MASRLGLRRGDLL
+420 IAGRLGLRSGDLL
-433 REVNGKS
+433 QEINGKS
-440 VNSIGGAISAI
+440 VETVDEAMSSIGSL
-451 SAVKT
+451 K
-456 NGTITI
+456 GTGSITI
-462 IRSGRRVSLR
+462 RRSGRRISLR
-472 FRF
+472 FRL